1 MTPSKSKI
9 AHLASNHLPF
19 DTRIFLKECTTLAA
33 SGYDVVFI
41 VPHEQSEV
49 VNNIYIHAVKSPQNR
64 KERLLKS
71 AWRIFRAAHSHK
83 AAIYH
88 FHDLD
93 LLPIGFLL
101 KLLGYKVIHDIHED
115 YPRQI
120 LSKSWIH
127 PKLRVVVARVI
138 EFAETIGAYIFDGII
153 AATPTI
159 AKRFPENKT
168 TLLQNFPIVGEL
180 SRETPLTHDQRPMKI
195 VYIGG
200 MSAIRGVREMITALS
215 LVPKHLNIT
224 LTIAGTFDSKTLEN
238 EVMNLPG
245 WSSVEYLGHQTR
257 SQVSDILA
265 KSRAG
270 LVLYHPEPNHINAQ
284 PNKLFEYMSA
294 GIPVIASNF
303 PLWREIVTDSK
314 CGLLVNP
321 LNPQEIAN
329 AIQTLLE
336 NPALGQ
342 KMGEYGMKAIKDKY
356 SWEAEK
362 PKLLTLYKKLVK
374 D

>member
-1 MTPSKSKI
+1 
-9 AHLASNHLPF
+9 
-19 DTRIFLKECTTLAA
+19 
-33 SGYDVVFI
+33 
-41 VPHEQSEV
+41 
-49 VNNIYIHAVKSPQNR
+49 
-64 KERLLKS
+64 
-71 AWRIFRAAHSHK
+71 
-83 AAIYH
+83 
-88 FHDLD
+88 
-93 LLPIGFLL
+93 
-101 KLLGYKVIHDIHED
+101 
-115 YPRQI
+115 
-120 LSKSWIH
+120 
-127 PKLRVVVARVI
+127 
-138 EFAETIGAYIFDGII
+138 
-153 AATPTI
+153 
-159 AKRFPENKT
+159 
-168 TLLQNFPIVGEL
+168 
-180 SRETPLTHDQRPMKI
+180 
-195 VYIGG
+195 
-200 MSAIRGVREMITALS
+200 MITALS

-224 LTIAGTFDSKTLEN
+224 LTIAGTFDYKTLEN

-257 SQVSDILA
+257 SQVSDIFA

-270 LVLYHPEPNHINAQ
+270 LVLFHPEPNHINAQ